1 LLVYGD
7 KGQKN
12 ISKEF
17 GYRIEQRDRQHRYGL
32 INMFLTLVCHCK
44 VGALGVSDASVSLEH
59 RIGLVA
65 FRHDDCYTMIDGTL
79 VDFFL
84 AVYHEPK
91 M

>member
-44 VGALGVSDASVSLEH
+44 VGALGVSDASVLFGAQNWPG
-59 RIGLVA
+59 GLQP
-65 FRHDDCYTMIDGTL
+65 R
-79 VDFFL
+79 
-84 AVYHEPK
+84 
-91 M
+91 